1 MQSELYGHAEQSS
14 TEVSTLADDYSSTL
28 TVSDKVAL
36 GDETTVASQKVSSAE
51 NEERRRSP
59 RAVGEATNGRSPNP
73 VKHHLIS
80 DVDSEGIY
88 IRWLVHCRFA

>member
-1 MQSELYGHAEQSS
+1 M
-14 TEVSTLADDYSSTL
+14 STLADDYSSTL

-51 NEERRRSP
+51 NERRHSP

-73 VKHHLIS
+73 VKHRLIS
-80 DVDSEGIY
+80 DVDSEGIC